1 MGFLMGLLL
10 GAVAA
15 LLYSPKAGDEMREE
29 MRMRTDELKK
39 RADDLQRIAQK
50 LAGEAQTKGR
60 ELIDDAKQEWSGATA
75 GTSGS
80 TTGSTTGSTPRSGR
94 PTGTA

>member
-10 GAVAA
+10 GAIAA

-29 MRMRTDELKK
+29 MRTRGDELKK

-75 GTSGS
+75 GSTGS
-80 TTGSTTGSTPRSGR
+80 TTGSTAGSTPRSGR